1 MATIHIAFPYFINK
15 KKSNM
20 AFFTLC
26 YSFFTQ
32 WECPIEKKTINLHKT
47 KCLLILNYKNYAKKF
62 TIGRIVRIRTIR
74 HSTDIRQKA
83 YSY

>member
-1 MATIHIAFPYFINK
+1 
-15 KKSNM
+15 M
-20 AFFTLC
+20 AFFYAMLL
-26 YSFFTQ
+26 FFYAMGM
-32 WECPIEKKTINLHKT
+32 PIEKKTINLHKT